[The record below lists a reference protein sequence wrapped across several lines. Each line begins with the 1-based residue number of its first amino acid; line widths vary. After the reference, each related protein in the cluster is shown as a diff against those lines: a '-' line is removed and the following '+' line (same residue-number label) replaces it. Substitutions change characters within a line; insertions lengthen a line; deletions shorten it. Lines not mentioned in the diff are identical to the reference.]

1 MSRLA
6 HVSDGIRKGEEH
18 MHMQSRQDSWC
29 VYVVYIEGNILRVG
43 TKGRV

>member
-6 HVSDGIRKGEEH
+6 HVSDGIRKEEE
-18 MHMQSRQDSWC
+18 HMQSRQDSWC
-29 VYVVYIEGNILRVG
+29 VYVVYIEENILRVG